1 MGFNINRVTLL
12 GNATKP
18 AELKYT
24 PNGNAVCNFS
34 MATNHGVKKGDTW
47 EDVPTFH
54 RIVVWGKLAEY
65 ANKEIGKGSK
75 VVVEGRIDNRSYKDK
90 DGNDKYISEVVAET
104 VVVFRTGQTAA
115 GNAYQ
120 EPQPPSEAEQVFS
133 EGGQPVK
140 SAGEQVADEIPF

>member
-24 PNGNAVCNFS
+24 PNGNAVCTFS
-34 MATNHGVKKGDTW
+34 MATNHGVKKGDQW

-65 ANKEIGKGSK
+65 ANREIGKGTK
-75 VVVEGRIDNRSYKDK
+75 VVIEGRIDNRTYKDK
-90 DGNDKYISEVVAET
+90 DGVDKYISEVVADT
-104 VVVFRTGQTAA
+104 VVAFRTVPKSDTGE
-115 GNAYQ
+115 YPP
-120 EPQPPSEAEQVFS
+120 EPTDAEQVFT
-133 EGGQPVK
+133 EGGQPVTK
-140 SAGEQVADEIPF
+140 TKAEEVAEDIPF